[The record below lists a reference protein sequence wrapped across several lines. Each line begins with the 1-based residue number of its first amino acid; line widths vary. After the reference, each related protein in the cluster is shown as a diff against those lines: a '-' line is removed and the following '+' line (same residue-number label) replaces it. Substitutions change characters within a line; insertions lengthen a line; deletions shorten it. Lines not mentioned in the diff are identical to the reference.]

1 MVPTL
6 EKAALGVVPTFPGPA
21 LHLVCE
27 AQMQM
32 MGHHGGDQ
40 FPEVARRDLRQ
51 VLEGDLRPQTP
62 HIGASLRAQQS
73 ATLAAA
79 PDS

>member
-1 MVPTL
+1 
-6 EKAALGVVPTFPGPA
+6 
-21 LHLVCE
+21 
-27 AQMQM
+27 MQM
-32 MGHHGGDQ
+32 MGHQGGDQ

-62 HIGASLRAQQS
+62 HIGARLRAQQS